1 MTSAEEAEAL
11 KIHAR
16 ELEAQLASVTTE
28 RNKYH
33 AALVDLRLTTAEE
46 VLKDHEKRLRPLEES
61 QVKANT
67 IYALFAGNGILSLI
81 ALFKIFVAP

>member
-11 KIHAR
+11 RRHASD
-16 ELEAQLASVTTE
+16 LEAQVTAVTAE

-33 AALVDLRLTTAEE
+33 AALVDLRLDALE
-46 VLKDHEKRLRPLEES
+46 KGHADHENRLRPVEAG

-67 IYALFAGNGILSLI
+67 IYALIAGNGILSAV
-81 ALFKIFVAP
+81 ALFKIFMP